1 MKTEVVTVRLRPE
14 VKARLKVLAEAT
26 ERTPAY
32 LVSQAIEAYLTE
44 QEWQIEAIREGIAAA
59 DQGEFAS
66 EERVREVFGQWGNT

>member
-44 QEWQIEAIREGIAAA
+44 QE
-59 DQGEFAS
+59 
-66 EERVREVFGQWGNT
+66 